1 MKKLIL
7 LFICCITIL
16 TGCNKQNE
24 NKQNEYEP
32 TVHFF
37 ETEKTLNIDD
47 PRCLEIFQTGNPSLG
62 YIYCK
67 SFWSGQFAAII
78 NDGSHYD
85 GYRIYIIDDS
95 IKHIG
100 NYTYFTVD
108 SVWKTVPIV
117 NIEY

>member
-1 MKKLIL
+1 MKKLTL

-16 TGCNKQNE
+16 TGCNKQN
-24 NKQNEYEP
+24 NYEP
-32 TVHFF
+32 SVNFF
-37 ETEKTLNIDD
+37 ENEKTLNIDN
-47 PRCLEIFQTGNPSLG
+47 PHYLEIFQTGNPSLG
-62 YIYCK
+62 FIEYDVFGRQCV
-67 SFWSGQFAAII
+67 AII

-85 GYRIYIIDDS
+85 GYRIYIIDDN